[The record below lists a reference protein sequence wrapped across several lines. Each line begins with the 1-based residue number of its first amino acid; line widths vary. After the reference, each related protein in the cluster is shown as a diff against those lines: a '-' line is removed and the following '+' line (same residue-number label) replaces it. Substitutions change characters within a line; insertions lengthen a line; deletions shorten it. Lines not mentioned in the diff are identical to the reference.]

1 MLYGVVESAI
11 FASGLDPYLG
21 ILHADEYKE
30 PTFAF
35 DLIEPFRPWVD
46 ALIAQLC
53 REGLLEGKHFT
64 PKENGFWLSKEVGFL
79 KKFEH
84 NCNFKN

>member
-21 ILHADEYKE
+21 ILHADEYKK